1 MAREKVVKL
10 KVESNVKTITKE
22 YEGLNQQVQKQDD
35 IVEDTTK
42 SYEKLDQSTSKYT
55 KKTSKSYKKIN
66 EEGSKLKSNIDG
78 AGKSFTAG
86 TEAIGF
92 YGDAMSLVGV
102 ESEKLEENLKLVDDA
117 MRLGKGLEGVKEGVT
132 SIKEFASSSKLAG
145 TIQTAFTSIMG
156 VSSGALKVF
165 RLALIGTG
173 IGALIVGV
181 GLLIANFDKLLGV
194 FQPVIDKLKMFSD
207 FIGITNF
214 EQEEAE
220 KKREEEAKASEERHK
235 AFIKQIKAE
244 EKALDNKLKK
254 EKEVADFQIQSLE
267 LQKRNAKSTEQLI
280 AIEQAQSNQK
290 LKLQEKEYEDF
301 IEKQKLRIKKQEEQ
315 AKYLDGVVQR
325 NIERGRKDHTGEVK
339 RANELRASNKKI
351 QEQIA
356 NDNFLVYQQIKQQ
369 RTLIE
374 NETEDAIAKIRE
386 DANDKYKAYRDRR
399 LDAQR
404 ELLDRQINAEMIA
417 LETEKSM
424 LQVQGEDILNIEQQI
439 FDKQLEQ
446 AQINFEREYDDVLK
460 NEDLTRKEKNA
471 IREAMEKEWQETE
484 KSMKVEHENDLAK
497 IELDKAQEVLDAKA
511 KLRQQ
516 EVDEETQFYLDV
528 EKLESGFQ
536 DSELSDEQREINAV
550 RDKYTFLLAMA
561 EKYGYDTTELERGF
575 QAQLDAITDKYI
587 NKRQNNRDKELKAEQ
602 ELAMAKAQMGLNAL
616 NLVSQ
621 IATANAGDDVKRQ
634 EKAFKIKKATDIASA
649 TIDGYKA
656 VISTYANTP
665 GGVLLKSIASTIAGA
680 FAIQQIQGI
689 ASQQFKAPD
698 DSGLQST
705 ASGGGGAGGGAGGG
719 DIITPEFNIIGGA
732 ELNDTE
738 GLGQQPLQAYV
749 VSGDVTSAQSLDRN
763 RIENATI

>member
-35 IVEDTTK
+35 IVEDTNK
-42 SYEKLDQSTSKYT
+42 SYKKLDQSTSKYT

-66 EEGSKLKSNIDG
+66 KEGSKLKNNIDG

-117 MRLGKGLEGVKEGVT
+117 MRLGKGLKGVKEGVT
-132 SIKEFASSSKLAG
+132 SIKEFASSSKIAG

-181 GLLIANFDKLLGV
+181 GLLIANFDKLLKV

-220 KKREEEAKASEERHK
+220 KKREEEAEASKERHK
-235 AFIKQIKAE
+235 AFIKQLKAE

-254 EKEVADFQIQSLE
+254 EKQVADFQLQSLE

-301 IEKQKLRIKKQEEQ
+301 IEKQKLKIKEQEEQ

-325 NIERGRKDHTGEVK
+325 NIERGRKDHTGEIK
-339 RANELRASNKKI
+339 RAKELRASNKKI

-369 RTLIE
+369 KTLIE

-386 DANDKYKAYRDRR
+386 DANDKYKAYAGRR

-404 ELLDRQINAEMIA
+404 ELLDRQLNAEMIA
-417 LETEKSM
+417 LETEKTM
-424 LQVQGEDILNIEQQI
+424 LEAQGKDLEDINQRI
-439 FDKQLEQ
+439 FDKELEQ
-446 AQINFEREYDDVLK
+446 AQINFQREYDDVLK

-484 KSMKVEHENDLAK
+484 KQMRSERDAEEIAEAKEQADKLAEIEKERQDNIVQLELDYYARLEKVENEYYDSQK
-497 IELDKAQEVLDAKA
+497 T
-511 KLRQQ
+511 
-516 EVDEETQFYLDV
+516 DEA
-528 EKLESGFQ
+528 LEIQ
-536 DSELSDEQREINAV
+536 AI
-550 RDKYTFLLAMA
+550 RDKYYT
-561 EKYGYDTTELERGF
+561 
-575 QAQLDAITDKYI
+575 I
-587 NKRQNNRDKELKAEQ
+587 EQ
-602 ELAMAKAQMGLNAL
+602 EAIAHGDSTVNIVKLREEQIAEVEGKFRKQRKEKDAKDLKDKLDQEMQKAQIGIDAL
-616 NLVSQ
+616 NLISG
-621 IATANAGDDVKRQ
+621 IATANAGEDVKRQ
-634 EKAFKIKKATDIASA
+634 EKAFKIKKASDIAKA
-649 TIDGYKA
+649 TMDGYKA

-698 DSGLQST
+698 SSGLQST
-705 ASGGGGAGGGAGGG
+705 ASGAGGGGAGGGGG

>member
-10 KVESNVKTITKE
+10 KIESNVKTITKE

-42 SYEKLDQSTSKYT
+42 SYEKLDQGTSKYT

-66 EEGSKLKSNIDG
+66 EEGSKLKKNIDG

-132 SIKEFASSSKLAG
+132 SIKEFASSTKIAG
-145 TIQTAFTSIMG
+145 VVQTAFTSILG
-156 VSSGALKVF
+156 TTNGALKVF

-220 KKREEEAKASEERHK
+220 KKREEEAKASKERHK

-254 EKEVADFQIQSLE
+254 EQQVADFQIQSLE

-301 IEKQKLRIKKQEEQ
+301 IEKQKLKIKKQEEQ

-339 RANELRASNKKI
+339 RAKELRESNKKI

-386 DANDKYKAYRDRR
+386 DANDKYKAYAGRR

-404 ELLDRQINAEMIA
+404 ELLDRQLNAEMIA
-417 LETEKSM
+417 LETEKTM
-424 LQVQGEDILNIEQQI
+424 LEAQGVDLEDINQRI
-439 FDKQLEQ
+439 FDKELEQ
-446 AQINFEREYDDVLK
+446 AQINFQREYDDVLK

-484 KSMKVEHENDLAK
+484 KQMRSERDAEEIAEAKEQADKLAEIEK
-497 IELDKAQEVLDAKA
+497 ERQDNIVQLELDYYARLEEVENEYYDSQKT
-511 KLRQQ
+511 
-516 EVDEETQFYLDV
+516 DEA
-528 EKLESGFQ
+528 LEIQ
-536 DSELSDEQREINAV
+536 AI
-550 RDKYTFLLAMA
+550 RDKYYTIEQEAIANGDSIVNIVKLREEQIA
-561 EKYGYDTTELERGF
+561 EIEKKY
-575 QAQLDAITDKYI
+575 
-587 NKRQNNRDKELKAEQ
+587 RDEKKEADLKAINESFDTAKQ
-602 ELAMAKAQMGLNAL
+602 SSDALQNLGDLVFSNKMSKLKKGSKEEEELAKKQFKFNKAMQLSGA
-616 NLVSQ
+616 V
-621 IATANAGDDVKRQ
+621 IDAG
-634 EKAFKIKKATDIASA
+634 KAIIASLA
-649 TIDGYKA
+649 SAPLAIG
-656 VISTYANTP
+656 VVPNPIGIANLALT
-665 GGVLLKSIASTIAGA
+665 GLTSAINIAKIAGTK
-680 FAIQQIQGI
+680 FSDNQNP
-689 ASQQFKAPD
+689 PD
-698 DSGLQST
+698 TPDGNL
-705 ASGGGGAGGGAGGG
+705 GGGG
-719 DIITPEFNIIGGA
+719 DVVSPEFNIVGGA

-749 VSGDVTSAQSLDRN
+749 DRS
-763 RIENATI
+763 